1 MATGWRPSRLDDA
14 NLNNLVRNFQRVWKY
29 PRWRWALVAAVLSDV
44 LGFAVVLLPPLQWLL
59 DSVTAG
65 VLFAVLGFRWP
76 LLPALAIEVVPVL
89 QLFPAWTLVVMALA
103 STESRESVDGTGQTK
118 QQPVSHDRSMRE

>member
-1 MATGWRPSRLDDA
+1 VDDA
-14 NLNNLVRNFQRVWKY
+14 GLKNLVRNFQRVWQF
-29 PRWRWALVAAVLSDV
+29 PRWRWALIAAVLSDI

-59 DSVTAG
+59 DAVTAA

-76 LLPALAIEVVPVL
+76 LLTALAIEVVPVL

-103 STESRESVDGTGQTK
+103 STESRDPVDGTGQTE
-118 QQPVSHDRSMRE
+118 QQPTSHGRSMRE